1 MSRMETASAYTTSND
16 SAVDSN
22 TNFLSLSKLSGAV
35 RFEGS
40 AARQNNFCILI
51 PLKT

>member
-1 MSRMETASAYTTSND
+1 MSRMETASAYTTSDD

-22 TNFLSLSKLSGAV
+22 TNVLSLSKLSRAV

-40 AARQNNFCILI
+40 AARQYNFCMLI
-51 PLKT
+51 PLKS